1 VQAGDYYPTLPVA
14 FRSASNS
21 VEMIGDFDTGS
32 SHTFVDHD
40 FLLKKNI
47 IRPAIFHGAV
57 HGNVYL
63 GPPSQD
69 AGEALAI

>member
-21 VEMIGDFDTGS
+21 GS